1 MQIGLAKGLD
11 PGLDLRRYETLL
23 EITDLLVRSQDLP
36 HFFVSMSERLRE
48 IAAAEFV
55 GFALHEP
62 ARNVL
67 QMYPWHGGEPA
78 PAPIEKSVEGTA
90 SGWTWQNQQPLV
102 ISDLESDTRF
112 PATLQLLRDRGL
124 RSHCWLPLTTA
135 QKKLGTLG
143 LGSGQLNAYADNDVG
158 FLLRVAEL
166 VALAV
171 ENVVNREALQ
181 QGKEFLSGLIF
192 DGVTDAPQNRFLS
205 SYELSEPE
213 QLLGGFFSASTVGL
227 CILDDQLR
235 YKAINGI
242 LAQMN
247 GIPAEAHLGKT
258 VGEIIGNRV
267 KEIQPAF
274 ERVLISGEP
283 VLNFELKAELP
294 TRAELRY
301 WIANC
306 FPIRDHNGRVKQIG
320 AAVVEVTEQKKL
332 EQSLHIV
339 SRTLCQER
347 DRLQALL
354 ELNTTL
360 VTHREPAKLFP
371 AISEYLQR
379 MIPHEHATISVH
391 HPSTRTLALYPLDP
405 GVEDLESGFAT
416 LQLKELP
423 ERAISKL
430 GSKVFRGEELLGVQ
444 SVFVN
449 EMLAQGI
456 RSLCCVPLSTPKG
469 DLGTLN
475 LASSKENA
483 FQTDDVKLL
492 EQVASQVALAL
503 DNARAYQEIAG
514 LKDKLA
520 KERIYLQ
527 EEIRAELN
535 FEEIIGDSDT
545 LKRALQKAKT
555 VAVSPATVLVL
566 GETGTGKELIAR
578 AIHRMSARKD
588 AAFVKINC
596 AAIPTG
602 LLESE
607 LFGHEKGSFT
617 GAISQKIGRLELADK
632 GTLFLDEVGDIPLE
646 LQPKLLRVLQDQEFE
661 RLGST
666 RTLKVNIRLIA
677 ATNRDLARSVT
688 EREFRSDLY
697 YRLNVFPIKM
707 PTLRE
712 RRTDIPQ
719 LVRYFIQKFAR
730 ELDKQ
735 IDTIP
740 KEILEALKDWDWPG
754 NVRELE
760 NFIERSVIL
769 SEGPELRVP
778 LSELDAHVDVSA
790 NDRTLEGLERQ
801 HIVSVLRET
810 GGVIAGPQ
818 GAAVRLGLKR
828 TTLQSRIVRMGIV
841 REEYQD

>member
-1 MQIGLAKGLD
+1 
-11 PGLDLRRYETLL
+11 
-23 EITDLLVRSQDLP
+23 
-36 HFFVSMSERLRE
+36 
-48 IAAAEFV
+48 
-55 GFALHEP
+55 
-62 ARNVL
+62 
-67 QMYPWHGGEPA
+67 
-78 PAPIEKSVEGTA
+78 
-90 SGWTWQNQQPLV
+90 
-102 ISDLESDTRF
+102 
-112 PATLQLLRDRGL
+112 
-124 RSHCWLPLTTA
+124 
-135 QKKLGTLG
+135 
-143 LGSGQLNAYADNDVG
+143 
-158 FLLRVAEL
+158 
-166 VALAV
+166 
-171 ENVVNREALQ
+171 
-181 QGKEFLSGLIF
+181 
-192 DGVTDAPQNRFLS
+192 
-205 SYELSEPE
+205 
-213 QLLGGFFSASTVGL
+213 
-227 CILDDQLR
+227 
-235 YKAINGI
+235 
-242 LAQMN
+242 
-247 GIPAEAHLGKT
+247 
-258 VGEIIGNRV
+258 
-267 KEIQPAF
+267 
-274 ERVLISGEP
+274 
-283 VLNFELKAELP
+283 
-294 TRAELRY
+294 
-301 WIANC
+301 
-306 FPIRDHNGRVKQIG
+306 
-320 AAVVEVTEQKKL
+320 
-332 EQSLHIV
+332 
-339 SRTLCQER
+339 
-347 DRLQALL
+347 
-354 ELNTTL
+354 
-360 VTHREPAKLFP
+360 
-371 AISEYLQR
+371 
-379 MIPHEHATISVH
+379 
-391 HPSTRTLALYPLDP
+391 
-405 GVEDLESGFAT
+405 
-416 LQLKELP
+416 
-423 ERAISKL
+423 
-430 GSKVFRGEELLGVQ
+430 VQ

-469 DLGTLN
+469 DLETLN